1 MLFSI
6 AWKSLLNRKISVAL
20 TLASLTL
27 SVIVVVGVEHIR
39 SQARASFDRTVS
51 GVDLIVG
58 ARTSQINLL
67 LYSVFRIGNAT
78 NGISSESYEL
88 IAGDPRVAWTI
99 PLSLGDSHRGY
110 RVLGTDS
117 NFFEHFRF
125 AQNNNLE
132 FSQGKPFSGEFE
144 TVLGS
149 ELARQLG
156 YKLGDSIT
164 LSHGLGAISFSNHE
178 STPFTVS
185 GILEATGTPVDQ
197 TLHVTLEGLDA
208 AHGLDSHEDSHLHD
222 EDASEANHI
231 SSDEVTAFMLGL
243 HSRMSVFEIQG
254 AINEYTEEPLL
265 AILPGVALAQ
275 LWEVMGSVESILALI
290 SALVMMASLLGIAT
304 MLFASMRERQREIF
318 LLRSVGMHSSSIFF
332 LIEIEAIFITTIGIA
347 LGLGVVWITLSAG
360 QNWLSQ
366 EYGLIIDSLP
376 LSPSIAAYLGVI
388 LLASLILSLL
398 PGLAAY
404 RSSLGSK
411 LKF

>member
-6 AWKSLLNRKISVAL
+6 AWKSLLNRKVSVAL

-27 SVIVVVGVEHIR
+27 SVINVVGVEHIR
-39 SQARASFDRTVS
+39 SQARESFNRTVS

-58 ARTSQINLL
+58 ARTSQLNLL

-78 NGISSESYEL
+78 NGIASESYEL

-110 RVLGTDS
+110 RVLGTDA
-117 NFFEHFRF
+117 NFFTHFRF
-125 AQNNNLE
+125 GEQRSLVLRTGQA
-132 FSQGKPFSGEFE
+132 FVSEFE

-149 ELARQLG
+149 EVARQLG
-156 YKLGDSIT
+156 YQVGDSIT
-164 LSHGLGAISFSNHE
+164 LSHGLGEISFSNHD

-197 TLHVTLEGLDA
+197 TLHVTLAGLDA
-208 AHGLDSHEDSHLHD
+208 AHGLSPLDDTHNHDDDSAAHHLST
-222 EDASEANHI
+222 EGI
-231 SSDEVTAFMLGL
+231 TAFMLGL

-254 AINEYTEEPLL
+254 AINEYSGEPLL
-265 AILPGVALAQ
+265 AILPGVALAE
-275 LWEVMGSVESILALI
+275 LWEVMGSVETILALI
-290 SALVMMASLLGIAT
+290 SALVMLASLLGIAT

-332 LIEIEAIFITTIGIA
+332 LIEIEAMLITLLGIA
-347 LGLGVVWITLSAG
+347 LGMGLVWIALSAG
-360 QNWLSQ
+360 QDSLSQ
-366 EYGLIIDSLP
+366 DYGLMIETIP
-376 LSPSIAAYLGVI
+376 FSPGIAVYLGVI
-388 LLASLILSLL
+388 LGASSLLSLL
-398 PGLAAY
+398 PGIAAY
-404 RSSLGSK
+404 HNSLGAK